1 MLSKNTVFEDYDN
14 DDGVDEYDTV
24 DQGNQQPDCIFL
36 RAWKTYQTEISAG
49 ADGRP
54 DFLERKTCNWI
65 TETFQVLNID
75 RNI

>member
-1 MLSKNTVFEDYDN
+1 MMGSMNMTLLIKAINSQIVSSS
-14 DDGVDEYDTV
+14 
-24 DQGNQQPDCIFL
+24 L